1 MEYNRRGGIVIKRFW
16 KPQGKEDKI
25 DAQSLERLNRH
36 ELQAII
42 DEQIDLPWRKID
54 SELLRRCYALLKG
67 PEEGGA
73 GEEREK
79 RTDASLQALRKRIR
93 QEEENKRRKAC
104 LSLRGWRLAAAMAA
118 ALLLLFAAP
127 LIRRPA
133 FRGGTS
139 PDGQDY
145 IVMGIAQN
153 RLGAAEADMSGR
165 PEDEDFVMLNS
176 PDEIPD
182 HFGYRIALPGW
193 LPEGCGIEEI
203 AALCTAGMDMLD
215 IIYGRE
221 DRQVRLTFTYNRD
234 ISGTGSYYEQDGSGK
249 ILKLDNGAEIYT
261 ATNVQSLWGLYQEE
275 KVSYHIDVIGYDED
289 TMIKIFN
296 SI

>member
-1 MEYNRRGGIVIKRFW
+1 MKYFW
-16 KPQGKEDKI
+16 KARGKKRLR
-25 DAQSLERLNRH
+25 DAAELEALSPE

-42 DEQIDLPWRKID
+42 DEQINLPWRRID
-54 SELLRRCYALLKG
+54 SDLLRRCYALLKD
-67 PEEGGA
+67 PEEAGA

-79 RTDASLQALRKRIR
+79 RTEASLRALRKRIR

-139 PDGQDY
+139 TDGQDY
-145 IVMGIAQN
+145 IVMGTAQN

-193 LPEGCGIEEI
+193 LPEGCGIVEI

-234 ISGTGSYYEQDGSGK
+234 ISGTGSYYEQDGEGKTIQLDSGA
-249 ILKLDNGAEIYT
+249 DIYT
-261 ATNVQSLWGLYQEE
+261 ATNVQSIWGLYQED
-275 KVSYHIDVIGYDED
+275 KVSYYISLIGYDED
-289 TMIKIFN
+289 ALIRIFN

>member
-1 MEYNRRGGIVIKRFW
+1 M
-16 KPQGKEDKI
+16 
-25 DAQSLERLNRH
+25 ERLNRH

-54 SELLRRCYALLKG
+54 SELLRQCYALLKD
-67 PEEGGA
+67 PEEAGA

-79 RTDASLQALRKRIR
+79 RTEASLRALRKRIR

-133 FRGGTS
+133 FRSGTS

-145 IVMGIAQN
+145 IVMGTAQN

-193 LPEGCGIEEI
+193 LPEGCGIVEI

-234 ISGTGSYYEQDGSGK
+234 ISGTGSYYEQDGEGKTIQLDSGA
-249 ILKLDNGAEIYT
+249 DIYT
-261 ATNVQSLWGLYQEE
+261 ATNVQSIWGLYQED
-275 KVSYHIDVIGYDED
+275 KVSYYISLIGYDED
-289 TMIKIFN
+289 ALIRIFN

>member
-1 MEYNRRGGIVIKRFW
+1 MKHFW
-16 KPQGKEDKI
+16 KARGKKRLR
-25 DAQSLERLNRH
+25 DAAELEALSPE

-42 DEQIDLPWRKID
+42 DEQIDLPWRRID
-54 SELLRRCYALLKG
+54 SDLLRRCYALLKG
-67 PEEGGA
+67 PEEAGA

-79 RTDASLQALRKRIR
+79 RTEASLRALRQRLR
-93 QEEENKRRKAC
+93 QEEEGKRQERHKGIG
-104 LSLRGWRLAAAMAA
+104 GWRLAAAMA

-133 FRGGTS
+133 FRGDTS

-153 RLGAAEADMSGR
+153 RRGMAEADMSGR

-176 PDEIPD
+176 PDEIPA

-193 LPEGCGIEEI
+193 LPEGCGIKEI
-203 AALCTAGMDMLD
+203 AALRTAGMDMLD
-215 IIYGRE
+215 IVYGRE
-221 DRQVRLTFTYNRD
+221 DRHVRLTFTYNRD
-234 ISGTGSYYEQDGSGK
+234 ISGTGSYYEQDGEGK
-249 ILKLDNGAEIYT
+249 ILKLDNGAQIYT
-261 ATNVQSLWGLYQEE
+261 ATNVQSLWGLCQEE

>member
-1 MEYNRRGGIVIKRFW
+1 M
-16 KPQGKEDKI
+16 
-25 DAQSLERLNRH
+25 ERLNRH

-93 QEEENKRRKAC
+93 QEEENKRRKTL

-118 ALLLLFAAP
+118 ALLLLFSAP

-193 LPEGCGIEEI
+193 LPEGCGIVEI

-234 ISGTGSYYEQDGSGK
+234 ISGTGSYYEQDGEGKTIQLDSGA
-249 ILKLDNGAEIYT
+249 DIYT
-261 ATNVQSLWGLYQEE
+261 ATNVQSIWGLYQED
-275 KVSYHIDVIGYDED
+275 KVSYYISLIGYDED
-289 TMIKIFN
+289 ALIRIFN

>member
-1 MEYNRRGGIVIKRFW
+1 M
-16 KPQGKEDKI
+16 
-25 DAQSLERLNRH
+25 ERLNRH

-42 DEQIDLPWRKID
+42 DEQIDLPWRRID
-54 SELLRRCYALLKG
+54 SGLLRRCYALLKG
-67 PEEGGA
+67 PEEAGA

-79 RTDASLQALRKRIR
+79 RTEASLRALRQRLR
-93 QEEENKRRKAC
+93 QEEEGKRQERHKGIG
-104 LSLRGWRLAAAMAA
+104 GWRLAAAMA

-127 LIRRPA
+127 LIRRPS
-133 FRGGTS
+133 FRSGTS

-193 LPEGCGIEEI
+193 LPEGCAIEEI

-234 ISGTGSYYEQDGSGK
+234 ISGTGSYYEQDGEGK
-249 ILKLDNGAEIYT
+249 ILKLDNGAQIYT

>member
-1 MEYNRRGGIVIKRFW
+1 M
-16 KPQGKEDKI
+16 
-25 DAQSLERLNRH
+25 ERLNRH

-118 ALLLLFAAP
+118 ALLLLFSAP

-234 ISGTGSYYEQDGSGK
+234 ISGTGSYYEQDGEGKTIQLDSGA
-249 ILKLDNGAEIYT
+249 DIYT
-261 ATNVQSLWGLYQEE
+261 ATNVQSIWGLYQED
-275 KVSYHIDVIGYDED
+275 KVSYYISLIGYDED
-289 TMIKIFN
+289 ALIRIFN

>member
-1 MEYNRRGGIVIKRFW
+1 M
-16 KPQGKEDKI
+16 
-25 DAQSLERLNRH
+25 ERLNRH

-67 PEEGGA
+67 PEESGA

-79 RTDASLQALRKRIR
+79 RTEASLQALRMRIR
-93 QEEENKRRKAC
+93 QEEEHKGRRHTGI
-104 LSLRGWRLAAAMAA
+104 SGWRLAAAMAA

-193 LPEGCGIEEI
+193 LPEECGIEEI

-234 ISGTGSYYEQDGSGK
+234 ISGTGSYYEQDGEGKTIQLDSGA
-249 ILKLDNGAEIYT
+249 DIYT
-261 ATNVQSLWGLYQEE
+261 ATNVQSIWGLYQVD
-275 KVSYHIDVIGYDED
+275 KVSYYINLIGYDED
-289 TMIKIFN
+289 ALIRIFN

>member
-1 MEYNRRGGIVIKRFW
+1 M
-16 KPQGKEDKI
+16 
-25 DAQSLERLNRH
+25 ERLNRH

-42 DEQIDLPWRKID
+42 DEQIDLPWRTID

-67 PEEGGA
+67 PEESGA

-79 RTDASLQALRKRIR
+79 RTEASLQALRKRIR

-118 ALLLLFAAP
+118 ALLLLFSAP